1 MLTTARSACD
11 QVQMLQ
17 QVCLLSFTVLSV
29 WNSLQTIYLLHNICI
44 KVAFHTRCAST
55 RFHVRQLAFQFSDCL
70 DALLITFTI
79 CLSFWSDSKKR
90 KKKNSC
96 VVGHDYTYADMHE
109 ETGKK

>member
-1 MLTTARSACD
+1 
-11 QVQMLQ
+11 MLQ

-70 DALLITFTI
+70 DALLIPLQYACHFGQI
-79 CLSFWSDSKKR
+79 QR
-90 KKKNSC
+90 NGKKNSC